1 MRQTDLGVREALE
14 LLERQ
19 PQRFPYQIIYR
30 LSGVEL
36 GDRMDPVDL
45 EEATEARFFGPEAE
59 LRFFEGRDGLTALL
73 VEDGPEDL
81 WVDRQARLLPRFGS
95 TLTSRQYVA
104 FDQDGQGYIAL
115 VRLLDW
121 KGGASDAG

>member
-1 MRQTDLGVREALE
+1 MRRTDLEVREALG

-19 PQRFPYQIIYR
+19 PQRFPYQMIYR

-36 GDRMDPVDL
+36 GARRAPVDL
-45 EEATEARFFGPEAE
+45 EEAAEARFFGPEAE
-59 LRFFEGRDGLTALL
+59 LRFYEGRDGLAALL
-73 VEDGPEDL
+73 VEDEPEDL

-95 TLTSRQYVA
+95 TLTSRQYMA

-121 KGGASDAG
+121 RGGAPDAG